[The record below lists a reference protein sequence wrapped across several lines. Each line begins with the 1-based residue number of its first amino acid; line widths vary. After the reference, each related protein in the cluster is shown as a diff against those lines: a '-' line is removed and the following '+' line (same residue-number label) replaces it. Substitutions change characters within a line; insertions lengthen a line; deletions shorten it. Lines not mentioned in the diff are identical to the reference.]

1 MDLDSAY
8 RTWRCQGSSWL
19 AQALSSNELPT
30 PIVGLFHHKV
40 ETMSGVEDGNT
51 IFGTRHVTR
60 CWGVGWNSH
69 NILHSNPKT
78 SKTLEPWQCWWG
90 KFDVRSCDT
99 FNIHSHI
106 PTSFNESIL
115 RMLWNGLRRMHWWP
129 YYSWSHLAARISPRR
144 PEEQE
149 LAATGMLSH
158 KCWWPQF
165 GSWKGNCIHIFD
177 ETQWNSFGRPS
188 ITQKPSQKCIR
199 KPSQNH
205 PKQPLRLNNQ
215 SIQHPN
221 IQKGSKWISHGISR
235 CFFSTALFLGTV
247 LIPTASTG
255 STVTSSKSRPARCH
269 GQQAMAVLRV
279 MWSPCRWSWTESHG
293 PKSNRKS
300 LGWR

>member
-8 RTWRCQGSSWL
+8 QTWRCQGSSWL

-106 PTSFNESIL
+106 PTSFNESISTKL
-115 RMLWNGLRRMHWWP
+115 IHFECFEMASAACTDGRTIADHIWLQGF
-129 YYSWSHLAARISPRR
+129 HL
-144 PEEQE
+144 
-149 LAATGMLSH
+149 
-158 KCWWPQF
+158 
-165 GSWKGNCIHIFD
+165 D
-177 ETQWNSFGRPS
+177 
-188 ITQKPSQKCIR
+188 QK
-199 KPSQNH
+199 
-205 PKQPLRLNNQ
+205 
-215 SIQHPN
+215 
-221 IQKGSKWISHGISR
+221 
-235 CFFSTALFLGTV
+235 
-247 LIPTASTG
+247 
-255 STVTSSKSRPARCH
+255 SKS
-269 GQQAMAVLRV
+269 
-279 MWSPCRWSWTESHG
+279 
-293 PKSNRKS
+293 
-300 LGWR
+300 